1 MNSRTWMILGLTG
14 LWFWACQYWY
24 TCPIKE
30 VGYSCKREVVKP
42 VVKKPTSAGPLLFAW
57 EDATPITNNKF
68 PKLKSDVLA
77 DMTDDNIL
85 VIYGPYTNSEDNT
98 STFKNMGLARANMIK
113 ELFIEDV
120 PKDRIKLSST
130 KITEKKQ
137 MRRGTWAGADFKWKK
152 GKQVA
157 EASVNNDTGKV
168 VELDD
173 KALIYF
179 PYNSVE
185 KSESER
191 IDEYLTELAKRL
203 KRSKEKV
210 VLTGHTDSSGAA
222 SGNEKLGLRRA
233 KMIRDLLKE
242 KGIKAN
248 KIITR
253 TEGEKNPIATNET
266 ELGRIENRR
275 VVVQVISN

>member
-1 MNSRTWMILGLTG
+1 MISRTSMILVLTG

-30 VGYSCKREVVKP
+30 VGYSCKREVVQP
-42 VVKKPTSAGPLLFAW
+42 VVEKSKDAGPLLFAW
-57 EDATPITNNKF
+57 EDAKPITNKKF
-68 PKLKSDVLA
+68 PKLKNEILDGK
-77 DMTDDNIL
+77 TDNNIL
-85 VIYGPYTNSEDNT
+85 IISGPYTKSEDNT
-98 STFKNMGLARANMIK
+98 STYDNMGLARANMIK
-113 ELFIEDV
+113 ELFIDEI
-120 PKDRIKLSST
+120 PADRIQIKST

-137 MRRGTWAGADFKWKK
+137 MRRGTWAGATFRWKK
-152 GKQVA
+152 GAKVV
-157 EASVNNDTGKV
+157 EPENDGAGKV

-185 KSESER
+185 KTESPR
-191 IDEYLTELAKRL
+191 IDEYLTALATRVNK
-203 KRSKEKV
+203 SKEKV
-210 VLTGHTDSSGAA
+210 VLTGHTDSQGVA

-242 KGIKAN
+242 KGVKAN

-253 TEGEKNPIATNET
+253 TEGEKNPIATNAT
-266 ELGRIENRR
+266 ELGRIQNRR
-275 VVVQVISN
+275 VVVQVIK